1 MLARRARAMLSEIA
15 AAISGTQVDLR
26 EVGLREVLQSHGS
39 VLQTN
44 EKVEIF
50 NRLRD
55 AGCREMNVVAFVN
68 PNKMP
73 QMADTEAF
81 LRSLGQARQGA
92 TLSGLV
98 PNERGL
104 DRALRMRE
112 EGLLDTGLLVFSES
126 AATLSANGMDANHDA
141 LIGKI
146 ERWAAMAA
154 DGGLKISVFVS
165 AAYGC
170 SIEGP
175 IDPAS
180 VVEHAAHLRSLRGV
194 DEVIISDSTG
204 QADPLQVL
212 NLLTRLA
219 DTLPVD
225 QRIGLHFHDTRG
237 AGLAN
242 LFAALASPFQH
253 VVVDAAF
260 GGWGGDW
267 PFVPDAFGNVA
278 TEDVVEMLVGV
289 GFDVGIDVAKIMD
302 ITAAYS
308 QRSERPIAA
317 KLTDAKPIAWKR
329 EASRLASTRA

>member
-1 MLARRARAMLSEIA
+1 MLSDLAAEIT
-15 AAISGTQVDLR
+15 GTRVDLR
-26 EVGLREVLQSHGS
+26 EVGLREVLQSHDS
-39 VLQTN
+39 VLETS

-68 PNKMP
+68 PVKMP
-73 QMADTEAF
+73 QMADAEAF
-81 LRSLGQARQGA
+81 LRSLGEARQGT
-92 TLSGLV
+92 TLSALV

-104 DRALRMRE
+104 DRALSMRE
-112 EGLLDTGLLVFSES
+112 EGLLDTGFLVFSES
-126 AATLSANGMDANHDA
+126 VATLSANGMVANHDA
-141 LIGKI
+141 LINKI
-146 ERWAAMAA
+146 ETWAARAA

-180 VVEHAAHLRSLRGV
+180 VVEHAAHLRSLHGV

-212 NLLTRLA
+212 TLLTRLA
-219 DTLPVD
+219 DELPVE
-225 QRIGLHFHDTRG
+225 QRLGLHFHDTRG

-253 VVVDAAF
+253 VVVDTAF

-278 TEDVVEMLVGV
+278 TEDVTEMLIGI
-289 GFDVGIDVAKIMD
+289 GLDLGIDVSKIME

-308 QRSERPIAA
+308 KRSGRPIAA
-317 KLTDAKPIAWKR
+317 KLTDAKPISWKR
-329 EASRLASTRA
+329 EYRRKTPAQG

>member
-1 MLARRARAMLSEIA
+1 MVSEIET
-15 AAISGTQVDLR
+15 AIAETRVDLR

-39 VLQTN
+39 VLETS

-50 NRLRD
+50 NRLRG
-55 AGCREMNVVAFVN
+55 AGCRELNVVAFVN
-68 PNKMP
+68 PTKMP

-81 LRSLGQARQGA
+81 LRALGPARQGA

-104 DRALRMRE
+104 DRALAMRE

-146 ERWAAMAA
+146 ERWAATAA

-170 SIEGP
+170 SIEGR
-175 IDPAS
+175 IDPAG

-194 DEVIISDSTG
+194 NEVIISDSTG

-219 DTLPVD
+219 DVLPVD

-242 LFAALASPFQH
+242 LFAALASPFRH
-253 VVVDAAF
+253 VVVDTAF

-289 GFDVGIDVAKIMD
+289 GFDVGVDVSAIME
-302 ITAAYS
+302 ITAAYA
-308 QRSERPIAA
+308 QRSERPVAA
-317 KLTDAKPIAWKR
+317 KLTDARPIAWKR
-329 EASRLASTRA
+329 ESNRFASARR

>member
-1 MLARRARAMLSEIA
+1 MLADIHQSIA
-15 AAISGTQVDLR
+15 ATRVDLR

-39 VLQTN
+39 VLETS

-81 LRSLGQARQGA
+81 LRSLGEARAGT

-104 DRALRMRE
+104 DRALAMRQ

-126 AATLSANGMDANHDA
+126 SATLSANGMDANHDA
-141 LIGKI
+141 LIAKI
-146 ERWAAMAA
+146 ERWAGTAA
-154 DGGLKISVFVS
+154 DAGLKISVFVS
-165 AAYGC
+165 ASYGC

-175 IDPAS
+175 IDPAR
-180 VVEHAAHLRSLRGV
+180 VVEHASHLRSLRGV
-194 DEVIISDSTG
+194 NEVIISDSTG

-212 NLLTRLA
+212 DLLSRLA
-219 DTLPVD
+219 EHLPVD
-225 QRIGLHFHDTRG
+225 QRLGLHFHDTRG

-242 LFAALASPFQH
+242 LFAALLSPFQH
-253 VVVDAAF
+253 VVVDTAF

-289 GFDVGIDVAKIMD
+289 GLDVGVDVGKIMEL
-302 ITAAYS
+302 TAFYAE
-308 QRSERPIAA
+308 RSGRPVAA

-329 EASRLASTRA
+329 LARSYR